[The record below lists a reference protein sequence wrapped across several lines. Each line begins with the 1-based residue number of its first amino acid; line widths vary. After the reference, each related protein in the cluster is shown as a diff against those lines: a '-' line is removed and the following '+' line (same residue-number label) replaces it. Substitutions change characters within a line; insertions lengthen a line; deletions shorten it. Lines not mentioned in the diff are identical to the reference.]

1 MKSLKILAVTD
12 NRPGHVKQTEAILR
26 SLSDLTPVD
35 IKYMRVD
42 CDLKSDLKNWG
53 FAIISMFRQSKKQ
66 SKGPD
71 IVIGTGSHTHATV
84 IKMSMTHGSKKIIC
98 MSPPTG
104 FGFLFDLCFIPE
116 HDMVP
121 PKNNYFFTTG
131 PPNLSKNLNGH
142 DTHKGLILIG
152 GIDPKSHNWNSIKI
166 FDSVKTIIDKER
178 KVQWTISTSPRTP
191 EDMEQLLFTGSKD
204 RKIAF
209 FPYSQTPK
217 YWLER
222 QYAENKYV
230 WVTADS
236 MSMIYE
242 AISAGCSVG
251 LIPIEWKN
259 SNNKFANSEKNLISK
274 GYVASYEKWMR
285 SRVSPNQGNDLN
297 EAKRCAVEILKR
309 WWPERLP

>member
-12 NRPGHVKQTEAILR
+12 NRPGHVKQTEAIIR

-35 IKYMRVD
+35 IEYMGVN
-42 CDLKSDLKNWG
+42 CDLKSDLKNWTL
-53 FAIISMFRQSKKQ
+53 AIISLLRQSKKP

-71 IVIGTGSHTHATV
+71 IVIGTGSHTHATA
-84 IKMSMTHGSKKIIC
+84 IRMSIPHGSKKIIC

-104 FGFLFDLCFIPE
+104 FRYLFDLCLIPQ
-116 HDMVP
+116 HDMAP
-121 PKNNYFFTTG
+121 PTNNSFFTTG

-152 GIDPKSHNWNSIKI
+152 GIDPKSHKWNSKNI
-166 FDSVKTIIDKER
+166 FESVKSIIDKEQNI
-178 KVQWTISTSPRTP
+178 QWTISTSPRSP
-191 EDMEQLLFTGSKD
+191 EDMEKLLFTASK
-204 RKIAF
+204 KLNYTF
-209 FPYSQTPK
+209 CPFSQTPK
-217 YWLER
+217 YWLEK

-236 MSMIYE
+236 MSMVYE

-259 SNNKFANSEKNLISK
+259 PNNKFSKSEKNLVSK
-274 GYVASYEKWMR
+274 GYVASYEKWLKDKDYPTR
-285 SRVSPNQGNDLN
+285 NHDLN